1 MTPSFDTLRAA
12 MIDSQLR
19 PTGVNDP
26 RVIEAFMPVARE
38 AFVPAE
44 RRMRA
49 YLDAEVPVAPGRVL
63 MEPMLFGNL
72 VMRADLDPADRVLL
86 IGAASGYEAAV
97 IGRLVARVIAV
108 ESDPA
113 LVAAARAALAVEGAG
128 NVEIVE
134 GSLAEGWLADAPY
147 DVLFLNGAAEV
158 LHPALVDQ
166 LVEGGRFVGVMRAE
180 GGIAHAT
187 AGRKSGGTIGTSG
200 FMEAGGALLPG
211 FERPRGF
218 RF

>member
-1 MTPSFDTLRAA
+1 MTPSFETLRAA

-19 PTGVNDP
+19 PTGVNDV
-26 RVIEAFMPVARE
+26 RVIEAFMPVRRE
-38 AFVPAE
+38 AFVPQAA
-44 RRMRA
+44 RALA
-49 YLDAEVPVAPGRVL
+49 YLDAAVPIAPGRVL

-72 VMRADLDPADRVLL
+72 VMRAELDPADHVLL

-97 IGRLVARVIAV
+97 LGRLVANVIAV

-113 LVAAARAALAVEGAG
+113 LAEAARAALAVQGAR
-128 NVEIVE
+128 NVRVVDAP
-134 GSLAEGWLADAPY
+134 LADGWLEDAPY
-147 DVLFLNGAAEV
+147 DVLFLNGAAEE
-158 LHPALVDQ
+158 LPPALIDQ
-166 LVEGGRFVGVMRAE
+166 LANNGRFVGVIRAQ

-187 AGRKSGGTIGTSG
+187 AGRKGNGTIGFAS
-200 FMEAGGALLPG
+200 FMEAGGDLLPG